1 MRRTM
6 THTVARWLSACF
18 ARSAWRAIAMGVL
31 VLLVPLPAR
40 AADRPNILFFFPDQH
55 RFDWTSMNPQLPDIT
70 PNLKKLAQSGVWF
83 SGALTPAPVCAP
95 ARACL
100 TSGKEYANCRVA
112 SNGVPYP
119 LDQTTF
125 YSLLR
130 GAGYHVLGCGKFD
143 LDKPGKSWGADG
155 KHLRP
160 GQPSLLDAWGFT
172 GGIDNAGKMDGVS
185 AYHSSPR
192 KPEPYFTFLESR
204 GLADAFLK
212 NYRLLDHD
220 YPGDPVLPDDA
231 YCDNWIAANGLGLI
245 RSVPQ
250 GEPWFLQ
257 VNFNGPHSPMDVTKS
272 MYERWKDATFPGPQD
287 AGGKDNAAQRRNYAA
302 MIHNIDRWLG
312 VFREELR
319 KRGELDNTLI
329 VYCSDHGEM
338 LGDHG
343 MGGKSQPYQPSAAV
357 PLVVAG
363 PGVRADV
370 ACAKPVETLDL
381 TATFLDFAG
390 VKRPAD
396 MDSRSLRA
404 YLEGSGDLPRS
415 LATSSL
421 GGWSLV
427 FDGRYKL
434 VAGQWKGKAK
444 SDGTGAD
451 GLVLFDLEEDPAE
464 TRDVSASRPEVV
476 QRLRPQLPAAAPPKN
491 TKRDARKKRRAD

>member
-1 MRRTM
+1 MSQRAARR
-6 THTVARWLSACF
+6 LSACF
-18 ARSAWRAIAMGVL
+18 ARFGWPAVILLILPTPPSACAGE
-31 VLLVPLPAR
+31 
-40 AADRPNILFFFPDQH
+40 RPNILFLFPDQH
-55 RFDWTSMNPQLPDIT
+55 RFDWTSMNPELPDIT
-70 PNLKKLAQSGVWF
+70 PNLKKLAESGVHF
-83 SGALTPAPVCAP
+83 TGALSPAPVCAP

-100 TSGKEYANCRVA
+100 ASGRSYANCRVA
-112 SNGVPYP
+112 SNGVTYP
-119 LDQTTF
+119 LDQTTV

-143 LDKPGKSWGADG
+143 LDKPGGSWGADG

-185 AYHSSPR
+185 AYKKSPR
-192 KPEPYFTFLESR
+192 KPEPYFGFLESR
-204 GLADAFLK
+204 NLAEAYLE
-212 NYRLLDHD
+212 NYKLLDHD

-245 RSVPQ
+245 RSVPR

-272 MYERWKDATFPGPQD
+272 MYERWKDAKFPEPKD
-287 AGGKDNAAQRRNYAA
+287 PAGKDNPAARRNYGA

-312 VFREELR
+312 VFQEELR
-319 KRGELDNTLI
+319 KRGELENTLI

-343 MGGKSQPYQPSAAV
+343 MGGKSQPYQPSACV

-363 PGVRADV
+363 PGVRAGA

-381 TATFLDFAG
+381 TATFLDYAG
-390 VKRPAD
+390 VERPGGV
-396 MDSRSLRA
+396 DSRSLRA
-404 YLEGSGDLPRS
+404 YLEGSGDLPRAV
-415 LATSSL
+415 ATSSL

-434 VAGQWKGKAK
+434 IAGQWKTKANK
-444 SDGTGAD
+444 EQAESDA
-451 GLVLFDLEEDPAE
+451 LVLFDLEEDPAE
-464 TRDVSASRPEVV
+464 TQDLSGSRPEIVE
-476 QRLRPQLPAAAPPKN
+476 RLRPQLPPVAPYAN
-491 TKRDARKKRRAD
+491 VKRQTRKDRLAD